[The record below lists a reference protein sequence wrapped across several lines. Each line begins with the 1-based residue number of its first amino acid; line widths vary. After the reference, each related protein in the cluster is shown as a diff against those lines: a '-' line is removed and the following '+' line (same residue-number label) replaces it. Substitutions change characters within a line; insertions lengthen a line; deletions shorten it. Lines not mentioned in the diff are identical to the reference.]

1 MDPRSAHTGSW
12 EHPLPALP
20 KEPRAGSATSAE
32 TPGNSRKAC
41 FPQGKHSSSLRF
53 PKYRGSTAKPL
64 FFIFPQGCGPQQHRF
79 LFQLDPGIAR
89 IPQRVLRLRGGD
101 SELQRFPRATGTE
114 GLQKTPEQSNSVSAS
129 SSFQKH
135 IEKRIILGQSFK
147 IHKWH
152 FLKAQERKKK
162 GLRGIWNYFKP
173 SPNLVQDAN
182 MQITIRAGAYFYSA
196 SP

>member
-1 MDPRSAHTGSW
+1 MFSSRKTQQFSAFSKIQRQHCQTPLFHISTGMWPSAAPL
-12 EHPLPALP
+12 PLPAG
-20 KEPRAGSATSAE
+20 PRDRSDSAARPSAE
-32 TPGNSRKAC
+32 
-41 FPQGKHSSSLRF
+41 
-53 PKYRGSTAKPL
+53 
-64 FFIFPQGCGPQQHRF
+64 
-79 LFQLDPGIAR
+79 
-89 IPQRVLRLRGGD
+89 GGD